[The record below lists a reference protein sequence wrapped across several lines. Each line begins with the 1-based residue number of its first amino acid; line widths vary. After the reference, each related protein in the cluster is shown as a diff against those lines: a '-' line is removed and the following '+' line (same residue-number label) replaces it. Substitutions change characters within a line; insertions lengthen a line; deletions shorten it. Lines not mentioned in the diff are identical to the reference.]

1 MGSRVSAHNGP
12 GEATLTPS
20 ILVRIQGSP
29 SHVAPFGK
37 KLRSHLKLHDLRF
50 PERINEVAC
59 KVIGC
64 RLGCCKLLTRILLP
78 ERESRRHQAHDEM
91 LLPSGQ
97 AGDFARIRSRESW
110 TRFTARD
117 NTICTPFLAAARVP
131 RNVLVTNSIRAAGR
145 RLERMTTFPSE
156 TFRSAKPNARLVS
169 KKLRPTAIKRQQ
181 RRPAWNE
188 PGRGAHARP
197 CRLSVSRAPLRQ
209 RRSPIAVWDRRAT
222 RPSPADP

>member
-78 ERESRRHQAHDEM
+78 ERETHRHQAHDEM

-110 TRFTARD
+110 TRFTRPGQYYLYAVPCGGASATQRAGHQFH
-117 NTICTPFLAAARVP
+117 PSRWQAA
-131 RNVLVTNSIRAAGR
+131 
-145 RLERMTTFPSE
+145 
-156 TFRSAKPNARLVS
+156 
-169 KKLRPTAIKRQQ
+169 
-181 RRPAWNE
+181 
-188 PGRGAHARP
+188 
-197 CRLSVSRAPLRQ
+197 
-209 RRSPIAVWDRRAT
+209 
-222 RPSPADP
+222 